1 MGSPWTRRNYMGV
14 GIRYE
19 KKVPRTLYM
28 FTSLNFEDEI
38 FVRGRG
44 CNIALMNE
52 IGNNDY
58 LST

>member
-1 MGSPWTRRNYMGV
+1 MGV

-19 KKVPRTLYM
+19 KKVPRTLYRL
-28 FTSLNFEDEI
+28 TSLNFEDEI

>member
-1 MGSPWTRRNYMGV
+1 MGV

-19 KKVPRTLYM
+19 KKVPRTLYRL
-28 FTSLNFEDEI
+28 TSLNFEDEI

-52 IGNNDY
+52 IGSNDY